1 MYSAIIAG
9 RVTEPEHCKGAVFSV
24 RCLIATRNAN
34 KQFLHILI
42 PKDEQDIVAGDG
54 AGVVNGVKRLLGRQ
68 RVDHEAAAALQAKK
82 INERS
87 EKISELSLELGKL
100 LELQTAK

>member
-68 RVDHEAAAALQAKK
+68 RVDHEAAAALQAALHAKK
-82 INERS
+82 ISERS
-87 EKISELSLELGKL
+87 EKINEL
-100 LELQTAK
+100 